1 MTFSLVKFRIA
12 NSQDIIYTKSNVAD
26 IVDSTL
32 SKCREYTLKTQNKD
46 GSWGK
51 RHSSEESAYAV
62 LILAN
67 LVKLGGTTKDQR
79 NICLSIESGK
89 RYLAQWKGP
98 DPSDLVWTGK
108 VWLAD
113 LFIQEAYVLS
123 ALRIDI
129 SPFAVSGRKS
139 KL

>member
-12 NSQDIIYTKSNVAD
+12 NSQDIIYTKSNMAVM
-26 IVDSTL
+26 VDTTL
-32 SKCREYTLKTQNKD
+32 SKCREYTLKSQNKD

-67 LVKLGGTTKDQR
+67 LFKLGGTTKSQR
-79 NICLSIESGK
+79 DIRFGIESGK

-123 ALRIDI
+123 ALRVDI
-129 SPFAVSGRKS
+129 SPFAFSRQKS